1 MKENTIKNLEGFI
14 IIFNLYEKF
23 YL

>member
-1 MKENTIKNLEGFI
+1 MKENTIKIWKDLLF
-14 IIFNLYEKF
+14 IFNLYEKV